1 MYNCHACGAAGATY
15 HIGRARLCEA
25 CLEPVKA
32 EIESRRKRY
41 PNTVPSA
48 SGIAREMYCKRHNC
62 HARLVVEDVPD
73 SFMRSLRAT
82 AAARSESMRDV
93 VLDLIAGNR

>member
-1 MYNCHACGAAGATY
+1 
-15 HIGRARLCEA
+15 
-25 CLEPVKA
+25 
-32 EIESRRKRY
+32 
-41 PNTVPSA
+41 
-48 SGIAREMYCKRHNC
+48 MYCKRHNC